1 MDVQVKLSL
10 QGGHSWDFRCD
21 EDDPIVFGLVSS
33 LPGANLGGHPPPDG
47 LVQVET
53 QTGRLYITRSSLIGV
68 EVNPITD
75 VSQNRAAKR
84 FLVPSLG
91 FTGGLSGP
99 APFALAHA
107 VLTKDVHAAL
117 LEHALGQRDA
127 PSPQAGEIRQL
138 DLGTMSEA
146 VTNALQVCLD
156 NSLSAFNLGEDHG
169 LDLDC
174 RMFAVGDA
182 QVLPIETKP
191 GDVVSLVYHFYNQPR
206 AFTGGGVRLFD
217 GRLENGMARSS
228 DTFRDLEI
236 KENAVVM
243 FPSNTVSA
251 ALPVRCPTLAFSDG
265 LFAIRGTL
273 RRGSK
278 A

>member
-47 LVQVET
+47 LLQVET
-53 QTGRLYITRSSLIGV
+53 QAGRLFITRSSLVGV

-91 FTGGLSGP
+91 FTGGMSGP
-99 APFALAHA
+99 APFVLTHA
-107 VLTKDVHAAL
+107 VLPKDVHAAL
-117 LEHALGQRDA
+117 IEHALGQRET
-127 PSPQAGEIRQL
+127 PSQEGGIRQL

-146 VTNALQVCLD
+146 VAEAFQVCID
-156 NSLSAFNLGEDHG
+156 NSLSAFNLIEGHG
-169 LDLDC
+169 LALDC

-182 QVLPIETKP
+182 QVLPIEAKP
-191 GDVVSLVYHFYNQPR
+191 GDVVSLVYHFHNQPK

-217 GRLENGMARSS
+217 GRMENGIARSS
-228 DTFRDLEI
+228 DTFRDLDI
-236 KENAVVM
+236 KENALVL
-243 FPSNTVSA
+243 FSSNAVSA
-251 ALPVRCPTLAFSDG
+251 GLPVRCQSQAFSDG

-273 RRGSK
+273 RRGPK